1 MYQMKLKYKIEI
13 EIPSLKKA
21 NGLIAFDYLND
32 YSGIIKYVLK
42 SDNKIESIK
51 IEGIIEL

>member
-1 MYQMKLKYKIEI
+1 MKLKYKIEI

-32 YSGIIKYVLK
+32 YSGIIRYVSNFDK
-42 SDNKIESIK
+42 TIKDIK